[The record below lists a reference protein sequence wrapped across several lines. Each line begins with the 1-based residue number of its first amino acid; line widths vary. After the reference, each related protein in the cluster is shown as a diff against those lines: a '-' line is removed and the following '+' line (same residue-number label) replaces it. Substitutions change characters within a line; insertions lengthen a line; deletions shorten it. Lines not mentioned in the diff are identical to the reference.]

1 MRIVTTLIS
10 AIALA
15 GALYVGARP
24 VGPVPP
30 LGAFLDP
37 VSGIWAAARVAE
49 LPGDQELSMPGLS
62 APVEI
67 KYDDRG
73 VPHIFGASEPDVS
86 RALGWV
92 HARDRLFQME
102 MIQRAVAGTLTELVG
117 ARALALDRNARQL
130 GLAQAAHTKW
140 DAIPVGSDV
149 RLAVEAY
156 MDGVNAYIDAMSPAD
171 LPLEYRLLGQRPRR
185 FLPVDT
191 YYLLVRMSQ
200 TLSYQEG
207 ELRFHALEQLVGRE
221 AASALIPID
230 APIQEPIEPVAGRA
244 QARMAFRPLPA
255 PRAPDVARVSEARR
269 VRDAAVAIAAATA
282 MPFSTDDETSRDLTD
297 LLTRGEAV
305 VGSNNWAVSPARS
318 ASGHALLAGDPH
330 LELTLPS
337 IWYEAHLVVPGKMDV
352 YGVSFPMSPIIPI
365 GFNRDMA
372 WTMTNTGNDVV
383 DYYRETVD
391 DSVRP
396 RKYQVDGAWRDLV
409 VREEVYV
416 DPSGAVIQRDTLLS
430 THRGPLFP
438 TAIGWL
444 SQRWTAREVSDEGDN
459 FRRGMTATGVADFY
473 SRMESFRTP
482 AQNMLTA
489 DRAGNIGIRSTGRY
503 PIRPGDGRG
512 DVIFDGSSSA
522 NDWLGDRPL
531 NWYPQTR
538 NPAQG
543 YIASANQQ
551 PMDPTARAGYQGSD
565 WPSPWRAMRINNLL
579 RENAAVTVDDMRRF
593 HTNPKSELTPFIL
606 RALGDARAAAQAAVS
621 WTADDDAAWNHL
633 QQWDAEFTPSSSG
646 AVLFDAFRQ
655 TLAQHTWDELVLP
668 GETRRVMTPS
678 DMVLVQLLA
687 HPRSMWWDDRA
698 TTDVVETRDAIVLR
712 ALRDAWTGTR
722 GRWGNDPAT
731 WRWGNA
737 RVIRVH
743 HLLRLPGFGRD
754 SLEVQSGPG
763 TLSPADNGGT
773 HGASWRFVVELGPE
787 VRGWGTYPGGQSG
800 NPVSSRYADRVE
812 TWRAGELTP
821 LHAPRSAADLAPAN
835 TRATLRMTPSSG
847 GTN

>member
-1 MRIVTTLIS
+1 
-10 AIALA
+10 
-15 GALYVGARP
+15 
-24 VGPVPP
+24 
-30 LGAFLDP
+30 
-37 VSGIWAAARVAE
+37 
-49 LPGDQELSMPGLS
+49 
-62 APVEI
+62 
-67 KYDDRG
+67 
-73 VPHIFGASEPDVS
+73 
-86 RALGWV
+86 
-92 HARDRLFQME
+92 
-102 MIQRAVAGTLTELVG
+102 
-117 ARALALDRNARQL
+117 
-130 GLAQAAHTKW
+130 
-140 DAIPVGSDV
+140 
-149 RLAVEAY
+149 
-156 MDGVNAYIDAMSPAD
+156 
-171 LPLEYRLLGQRPRR
+171 
-185 FLPVDT
+185 VDT

-221 AASALIPID
+221 AATALIPID
-230 APIQEPIEPVAGRA
+230 APIQEPIEPVAGRS
-244 QARMAFRPLPA
+244 QARLALRPLPA
-255 PRAPDVARVSEARR
+255 PRVPDSARVAAARR
-269 VRDAAVAIAAATA
+269 VRDAAVAIAAASRA
-282 MPFSTDDETSRDLTD
+282 PFSAASESSQDLTE

-352 YGVSFPMSPIIPI
+352 YGVSLPLSPIIPI

-383 DYYRETVD
+383 DYYREVVD
-391 DSVRP
+391 DSLRP
-396 RKYQVDGAWRDLV
+396 RKYQVDGAWRDLLL
-409 VREEVYV
+409 REELYY
-416 DPSGAVIQRDTLLS
+416 DPSGNVVERDTLLS

-438 TAIGWL
+438 TAAGWL
-444 SQRWTAREVSDEGDN
+444 SQRWTAREPSDEGDS

-473 SRMESFRTP
+473 AQTESFRTP

-512 DVIFDGSSSA
+512 DVLFDGSSSA
-522 NDWLGDRPL
+522 NDWVGDRPL
-531 NWYPQTR
+531 SWYPQAR

-551 PMDPTARAGYQGSD
+551 PIDPTVRAGYQGSD

-579 RENAAVTVDDMRRF
+579 RGTAAVTVDDMRRF
-593 HTNPKSELTPFIL
+593 HTDPKSELTPFIFT
-606 RALGDARAAAQAAVS
+606 ALGDARVAAEAAGT
-621 WTADDDAAWNHL
+621 WTADDEAAWSHLQKWDAA
-633 QQWDAEFTPSSSG
+633 FTPSSS
-646 AVLFDAFRQ
+646 AALLYDALLQALVR
-655 TLAQHTWDELVLP
+655 HTWDELMLP

-678 DMVLVQLLA
+678 QMVLVQLLA
-687 HPRSMWWDDRA
+687 DPRSVWWDDRA
-698 TTDVVETRDAIVLR
+698 STDVVETRDAIVLR

-722 GRWGNDPAT
+722 SRWGNDPAA

-737 RVIRVH
+737 RVVRVH

-763 TLSPADNGGT
+763 TLSPSDNGGT
-773 HGASWRFVVELGPE
+773 HGASWRFVVELGPN

-812 TWRAGELTP
+812 TWRAGELSPLRTP
-821 LHAPRSAADLAPAN
+821 RTSAELGATE
-835 TRATLRMTPSSG
+835 TRATVRMTPSTG
-847 GTN
+847 GSN